1 MLTLRLCEHRQVSVS
16 RGAYTSFLM
25 LLVHPN
31 PSRQEVN
38 LQVDNLYDVLILSY
52 LSFFCWLWCVV
63 SGCQDSRLV
72 GERGPILAGR
82 DKISTDMEGHHLSP
96 DKRYVANSARHLP

>member
-1 MLTLRLCEHRQVSVS
+1 M
-16 RGAYTSFLM
+16 
-25 LLVHPN
+25 
-31 PSRQEVN
+31 
-38 LQVDNLYDVLILSY
+38 
-52 LSFFCWLWCVV
+52 

-96 DKRYVANSARHLP
+96 DKRVEDDQRGDGDATDDPGLQEGAHQVHHHHLSQARSSVGGQVTVAAPLFGAIT